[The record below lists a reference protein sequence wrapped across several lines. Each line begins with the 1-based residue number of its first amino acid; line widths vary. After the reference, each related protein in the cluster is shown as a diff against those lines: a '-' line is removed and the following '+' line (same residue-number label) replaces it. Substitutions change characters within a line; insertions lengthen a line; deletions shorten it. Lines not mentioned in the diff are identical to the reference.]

1 MQSLG
6 NCNNLIILRVH
17 NNRFSGNVLSGL
29 WTLLNLSIL
38 MLSDNSFTDE
48 LPKRLSRNRLEIIY
62 NKFSGK
68 IPAGVSSWRNL
79 VVLDA
84 SNNLLDDTIPQE
96 IAALPNLTTL
106 LLANNKLSGK
116 IPT

>member
-1 MQSLG
+1 
-6 NCNNLIILRVH
+6 
-17 NNRFSGNVLSGL
+17 
-29 WTLLNLSIL
+29 